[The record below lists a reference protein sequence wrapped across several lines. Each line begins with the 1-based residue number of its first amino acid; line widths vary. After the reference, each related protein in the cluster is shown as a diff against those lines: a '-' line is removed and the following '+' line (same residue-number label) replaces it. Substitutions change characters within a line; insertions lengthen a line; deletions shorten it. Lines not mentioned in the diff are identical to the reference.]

1 MHCYT
6 VAHTGLQGKSTS
18 VVYKEVIS
26 EKVNNSIL
34 IESSDDTASFQ
45 LDGEQVSL
53 FRIFILQIYP

>member
-6 VAHTGLQGKSTS
+6 VTHTGLQGKSTAA
-18 VVYKEVIS
+18 VYKEVIS

-45 LDGEQVSL
+45 LDGEQVCL
-53 FRIFILQIYP
+53 HKIYL